1 MTMDIEHF
9 IIFVHIFLA
18 GRSKN
23 LINITAFTLGLR
35 LSNNENT

>member
-1 MTMDIEHF
+1 MAEQKFDISTS
-9 IIFVHIFLA
+9 
-18 GRSKN
+18 RSKN